1 LPSKR
6 HRHGLLLVLVLAG
19 VRFDANV
26 HAQTSPRS
34 FVLVVN
40 RNNPVETVT
49 AAQLRNMVFAAQT
62 KWASGRR
69 ATVVLLDSG
78 SIERR
83 LFAWACC
90 RLSPAEFDKALLQ
103 SVFVGETVGGPKVV
117 SSATAVK
124 KFVFNVPGAI
134 GVIDAADVD
143 DTVRAITLDGH
154 RPGDAGY
161 LLVHK

>member
-1 LPSKR
+1 
-6 HRHGLLLVLVLAG
+6 LLLVFGLASVG
-19 VRFDANV
+19 FDVAAD
-26 HAQTSPRS
+26 AQTSPRS

-40 RNNPVETVT
+40 RNNPVDTVT

-69 ATVVLLDSG
+69 TTVVLLDPG

-90 RLSPAEFDKALLQ
+90 RLSPAEFEKALLQ

-134 GVIDAADVD
+134 GVIDAADLD
-143 DTVRAITLDGH
+143 DTVKPITLDGH

-161 LLVHK
+161 LLAHK